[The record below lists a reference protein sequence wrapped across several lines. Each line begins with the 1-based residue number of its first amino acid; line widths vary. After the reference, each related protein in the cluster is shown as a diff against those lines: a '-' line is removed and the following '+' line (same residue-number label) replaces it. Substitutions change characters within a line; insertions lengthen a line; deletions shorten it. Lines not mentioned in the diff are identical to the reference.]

1 MLRVNRKI
9 LNTILLFSWLI
20 PFNLFALPEMIIGE
34 ADIGP
39 GVHLIFECGIKDD
52 VTPTAV
58 FLAENKT
65 DVHLEMLA
73 NWSEN
78 APKGSVPGGHVP
90 YLKVSL
96 IVINEI
102 TNTSATVHLD
112 PHLNLSDNL
121 HYAQNIKLPGKIDER
136 YTLKFI
142 IEPPINGSLGMHY
155 DWRQQVGETLS
166 PGGAF
171 TFVGLNLSKIAKAT
185 RR

>member
-1 MLRVNRKI
+1 MQSKI
-9 LNTILLFSWLI
+9 LNAILFVSWLL
-20 PFNLFALPEMIIGE
+20 PFKLFALPEMVIGE
-34 ADIGP
+34 ATIDP
-39 GVHLIFECGIKDD
+39 GIHLIFECGIKDD
-52 VTPTAV
+52 IAPNTV
-58 FLAENKT
+58 FLDVNET
-65 DVHLEMLA
+65 DVHIEMLA

-78 APKGSVPGGHVP
+78 APKGSVHGGHVP
-90 YLKVSL
+90 YLKVSVL
-96 IVINEI
+96 VLNEI
-102 TNTSATVHLD
+102 TNTSAIVNLD

-155 DWRQQVGETLS
+155 DWRQQVGEELS
-166 PGGAF
+166 PGGSF

>member
-1 MLRVNRKI
+1 MHTNI
-9 LNTILLFSWLI
+9 LIAILFISWLLPI
-20 PFNLFALPEMIIGE
+20 KLFALPEMVIGE
-34 ADIGP
+34 ANIDP
-39 GVHLIFECGIKDD
+39 GIHLIFECGIKDD
-52 VTPTAV
+52 IAPNTV
-58 FLAENKT
+58 FLDENET
-65 DVHLEMLA
+65 DVHIEMLA

-102 TNTSATVHLD
+102 TNTSATVNLD

-155 DWRQQVGETLS
+155 DWRQQVGKMLS
-166 PGGAF
+166 SGGSF
-171 TFVGLNLSKIAKAT
+171 TFDGLDFSKIAMAT